1 MPTETF
7 NYGEDHALQT
17 VTVTTLSETLDKKF
31 WIILIHGGAWRDP
44 NIDAINFSKPVISKL
59 TTSPEYAEVLPYIT
73 AFASIS
79 YRLSPHPEH
88 PQDQSSTNPRE
99 YRGSKHP
106 DHINDVQA
114 AIAFLQR
121 KYGFE
126 ERYILVGHSCG
137 AMLAY
142 QSVMGRFK
150 AGISHGPVAV
160 AGLAGIYDLKKFR
173 DTHKEIPAYQEIVEG
188 AFGDDEAAWD
198 AVSPAVVKGADGIE
212 GGWTHGSFAILA
224 HSSDD
229 SLVDDTQDEAMDA
242 ALIDGWWKLQSEDK
256 LRCVTRMPLEG
267 EHDECW
273 EQGDGLAEVIG
284 YAIEKQLEIT
294 YEEEEPEEP
303 EEPEE
308 SG

>member
-17 VTVTTLSETLDKKF
+17 VTVTTLSETLDNKY

-44 NIDAINFSKPVISKL
+44 NIDAINFANPAISTL
-59 TTSPEYAEVLPYIT
+59 TSSSEYSHVLPHIT

-79 YRLSPHPEH
+79 YRLSPHPDH
-88 PQDQSSTNPRE
+88 PQDQSSTNSRE

-106 DHINDVQA
+106 EHINDVQA

-126 ERYILVGHSCG
+126 DRYILVGHSCG
-137 AMLAY
+137 ATLAF
-142 QSVMGRFK
+142 QSVMGQFN
-150 AGISHGPVAV
+150 AGISHGPLAV
-160 AGLAGIYDLKKFR
+160 VGLAGIYDLKLLR

-198 AVSPAVVKGADGIE
+198 AVSPAVVKGADGVE
-212 GGWTHGSFAILA
+212 GGWTAGRWAILA
-224 HSSDD
+224 YLSKD
-229 SLVDDTQDEAMDA
+229 SLVDFPQQEAMDA
-242 ALIDGWWKLQSEDK
+242 TLRAGWCDVQSEENPRSVA
-256 LRCVTRMPLEG
+256 LLPLEG

-273 EQGDGLAEVIG
+273 EKGEGLAEAIAF
-284 YAIEKQLEIT
+284 AIEKQLA
-294 YEEEEPEEP
+294 
-303 EEPEE
+303 
-308 SG
+308 SSL

>member
-7 NYGEDHALQT
+7 SYGEDHALQT
-17 VTVTTLSETLDKKF
+17 VTVTTLSEALDKKY

-44 NIDAINFSKPVISKL
+44 NIDAINFSNPAISTL
-59 TTSPEYAEVLPYIT
+59 TTSPAYAHVLPHIT

-79 YRLSPHPEH
+79 YRLSPHPSH
-88 PQDQSSTNPRE
+88 PQDQSSISPRE
-99 YRGSKHP
+99 YRSAKHP

-137 AMLAY
+137 ATLAF

-150 AGISHGPVAV
+150 AGISHGPLAV
-160 AGLAGIYDLKKFR
+160 VGLAGIYGLRLFR
-173 DTHKEIPAYQEIVEG
+173 DTHKEISAYQEIVEG

-198 AVSPAVVKGADGIE
+198 AVSPAVAKGADGVE
-212 GGWTHGSFAILA
+212 GGWTEGRWAILA
-224 HSSDD
+224 YSPED
-229 SLVDDTQDEAMDA
+229 SLVDASQREAMDDT
-242 ALIDGWWKLQSEDK
+242 LKGWWALQSEDK
-256 LRCVTRMPLEG
+256 LRCAALMPLGG

-273 EQGDGLAEVIG
+273 EKGEGLAEAIG
-284 YAIEKQLEIT
+284 YAIEKQLEIA
-294 YEEEEPEEP
+294 P
-303 EEPEE
+303 
-308 SG
+308 